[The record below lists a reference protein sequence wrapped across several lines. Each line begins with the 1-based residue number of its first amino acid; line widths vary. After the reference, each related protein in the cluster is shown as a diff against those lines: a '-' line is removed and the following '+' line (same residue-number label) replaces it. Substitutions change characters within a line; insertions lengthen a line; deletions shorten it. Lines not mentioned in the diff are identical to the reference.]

1 MPERCRPANG
11 RDPMRIE
18 DRLQLTTTVSLL
30 VPLSYMGVRWW
41 LGQMPFSFPLA
52 AWFLVDATVQYALIL
67 LLRGEQLSRSRFSQL
82 SYATAL
88 AVGLPATVLS
98 VFSGLAAE
106 FRLIPLLFHLTLSRH
121 RGRAVYALLLFVAGI
136 LLLYPFFSGQMEFLI
151 GELFRPTALALIL
164 LLWLPRQR
172 SERRRLRER
181 ARKRRQQ
188 TATGRSGND
197 IPGKRSEK

>member
-1 MPERCRPANG
+1 
-11 RDPMRIE
+11 MRIE
-18 DRLQLTTTVSLL
+18 DRLQLATTVSLL
-30 VPLSYMGVRWW
+30 VPLSYMSLRWW

-52 AWFLVDATVQYALIL
+52 FWFLVDATVQYALIL

-88 AVGLPATVLS
+88 VVGLPATVLS

-121 RGRAVYALLLFVAGI
+121 SGRAVYAFLLFVAGI
-136 LLLYPFFSGQMEFLI
+136 LLLYPFFSGQVEFLV

-164 LLWLPRQR
+164 LLLLPWQR
-172 SERRRLRER
+172 SERCRLRER
-181 ARKRRQQ
+181 TRRRRQRRI
-188 TATGRSGND
+188 AIRIENGLR
-197 IPGKRSEK
+197 EKI